1 MVSIEEVSLYVGI
14 ISGLV
19 IPVVFFFMVRHL
31 KNSDSTSSKATY
43 ATFNIGTMDKRI
55 NDIADTLDEQNKHF
69 DKRIDGLMNSMEK
82 RDERWRADL
91 NKVWERI
98 DAISTDSK
106 LHEYRLNKL
115 DRTNESGNHRQ

>member
-1 MVSIEEVSLYVGI
+1 
-14 ISGLV
+14 
-19 IPVVFFFMVRHL
+19 
-31 KNSDSTSSKATY
+31 
-43 ATFNIGTMDKRI
+43 MDKRI

-115 DRTNESGNHRQ
+115 DRTNGSGNHRQ